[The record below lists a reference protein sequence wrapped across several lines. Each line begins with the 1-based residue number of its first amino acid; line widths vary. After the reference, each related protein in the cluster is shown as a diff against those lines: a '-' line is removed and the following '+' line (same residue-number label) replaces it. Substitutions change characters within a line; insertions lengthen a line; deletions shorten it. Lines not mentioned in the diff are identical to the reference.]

1 MDLWPSRGCVRE
13 GMYPNMVEQATANEG
28 KPKYFLLGLY
38 IKCWLSLVS
47 MIVISRWVG
56 GWVGVV
62 CPPWNNH
69 PLTPI
74 AHQPIW
80 SLVFISVAVDY
91 NLLPTVNLK
100 SFCLLW
106 FDDLPLH
113 GGLFSVSNLW
123 RSGLDRIALMWQL
136 QKINKQRAFEL
147 NHLPVNDH
155 TSS

>member
-13 GMYPNMVEQATANEG
+13 GMYPNMVEQATANEN
-28 KPKYFLLGLY
+28 KPKNFLLWLDV
-38 IKCWLSLVS
+38 KRWLSLFS
-47 MIVISRWVG
+47 MIVIGRWVG
-56 GWVGVV
+56 GWVVSS
-62 CPPWNNH
+62 PWNNH

-91 NLLPTVNLK
+91 NSLSNLK
-100 SFCLLW
+100 TFCLLW
-106 FDDLPLH
+106 FDDLPLQ